1 MTSASVFPRTRV
13 LAVAVAAALLALVAW
28 QLTAARPLNTSS
40 ATAGVVHI
48 TMTVTQLNGTT
59 FKGDDGATGR
69 NAGVITVLAYT
80 YGLKNTMT
88 IGGATGGAGAGKAVH
103 SPVTITHVM
112 GGSSP
117 QFLAAAATGQHLKSV
132 VITFS
137 RTDRTG
143 RDVDFYRVTLT
154 DAFVSEVAQRSSGD
168 TVLEDVSFIFFKIK
182 QQSLTQ
188 NTTFQAD
195 LETGAA

>member
-1 MTSASVFPRTRV
+1 MTSAFALPRARV
-13 LAVAVAAALLALVAW
+13 LGLALAAALLALVAW
-28 QLTAARPLNTSS
+28 QLTGARPANTSG
-40 ATAGVVHI
+40 ATAGVVQI

-69 NAGVITVLAYT
+69 NAGVITVLAYS
-80 YGLKNTMT
+80 YGLKNTGT
-88 IGGATGGAGAGKAVH
+88 VGGATGGAGAGKAVH
-103 SPVTITHVM
+103 SPVTITHAM

-132 VITFS
+132 VINFS

-143 RDVDFYRVTLT
+143 RLTTFYRVTLT
-154 DAFVSEVAQRSSGD
+154 NVFVSEVAQRSSGD
-168 TVLEDVSFIFFKIK
+168 TVLEDVSFVFLKIE

-188 NTTFQAD
+188 NTTFTDD
-195 LETGAA
+195 LATKAA

>member
-13 LAVAVAAALLALVAW
+13 LAVAVAATLLALVAW
-28 QLTAARPLNTSS
+28 QLTAARPLNTRS

-69 NAGVITVLAYT
+69 NAGIITVLAYS

-88 IGGATGGAGAGKAVH
+88 IGGGSGVGAGKAVH

-117 QFLAAAATGQHLKSV
+117 QFLFAAATGQHLKSV

-143 RDVDFYRVTLT
+143 MEVVYYRVTLT

-168 TVLEDVSFIFFKIK
+168 TVLEDVSFIFVKIE
-182 QQSLTQ
+182 QHSLTQ

-195 LETGAA
+195 LVAGAA